1 MRVVVL
7 MGGISTE
14 RDISI
19 RSGQA
24 IYKGL
29 VSNGFEAKLFDIG
42 YDNVQELINYKPDL
56 AYIALHGVGGEDG
69 SIQGLLQWLQIPYT
83 GPGLACSAICMDK
96 ILTKKIFH
104 STDVATPKY
113 SVINLEKEINVD
125 KIIDELGFPL
135 VVKAASQGSSIG
147 LKIVD
152 NKDDLVPAIKHALS
166 FNGGVLLEQ
175 YISGMELTVPI
186 IGNEE
191 PEVLPIIQIKS
202 ANEFYDFES
211 KYTPGMS
218 QHIIPA
224 QIDDETRKLVEN
236 EAKKAYL
243 AAGCRGI
250 SRVDVILDNNFIP
263 YVIEINTVPGMTET
277 SLFPDSAKY
286 AGVSFPELV
295 KKVVDYALKNN
306 RGL

>member
-113 SVINLEKEINVD
+113 SVINFEKEINVD

-286 AGVSFPELV
+286 AGISFPELV